1 MLLFEHPRKGVV
13 VKEKLMEPLE
23 IFRAGRWEQL
33 MADNGRF
40 AEELGQLLS
49 RRESVTVAPR

>member
-40 AEELGQLLS
+40 AEELG
-49 RRESVTVAPR
+49 